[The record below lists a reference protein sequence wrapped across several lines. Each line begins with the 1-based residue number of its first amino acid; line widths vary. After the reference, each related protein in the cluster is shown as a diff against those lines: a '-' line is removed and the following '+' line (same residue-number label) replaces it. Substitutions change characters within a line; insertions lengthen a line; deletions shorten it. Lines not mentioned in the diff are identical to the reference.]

1 MTKVF
6 VSLCTICVLAVG
18 CATLEGDGGGIDT
31 RPIAADGTRLNRIP
45 GTGPISIPAGLSDVQ
60 VLNAVEQTIKGTGAG
75 DRNIYWVSQ
84 WRLENRDPANKW
96 IQVVLTV
103 RAHILH
109 VCYRIEN
116 GALIPDVPS
125 SMNLKQNGT
134 RIHRKV
140 PQWINQLNTL
150 IAARLCEMKK

>member
-1 MTKVF
+1 MKKVF
-6 VSLCTICVLAVG
+6 VSLCAVCVLAVG
-18 CATLEGDGGGIDT
+18 CVTLEGDNGGVDT
-31 RPIAADGTRLNRIP
+31 RPVAADGTRLNRIP
-45 GTGPISIPAGLSDVQ
+45 GTESIPIPNGLTDVQ
-60 VLNAVEQTIKGTGAG
+60 VLDAVESAIKGTGAG

-84 WRLENRDPANKW
+84 WRVENRDPANKW
-96 IQVVLTV
+96 VQVVLTA

-125 SMNLKQNGT
+125 SSNLKQNGT

-140 PQWINQLNTL
+140 PQWINQLNVL
-150 IAARLCEMKK
+150 ISSRLYELKK